1 MQIEY
6 RFVTGEVIEI
16 EVDDDIAE
24 VIIEIEEQQSKRN
37 RAESRKHTSFEFLQD
52 RKDGCEP
59 LQFPD
64 SKADVEKMVETC
76 LEKEWLYHAIEK
88 LEEKEI
94 TIVKKYY
101 FEDKTMSQIGREMGV
116 SAMAVSKRLK
126 KISVKLKKFS
136 NLV

>member
-101 FEDKTMSQIGREMGV
+101 FEDKTMSQIGREMGM